1 MSPQPIRIWADSFKA
16 AAIHLSLSFLIAG
29 ALAIL
34 LFKFWYPVPLAEAT
48 GVFAIFAIVFFV
60 DLIIG
65 PLLTLIVYK
74 KNKKSLVFDLAT
86 IAIIQ
91 IAALSYGIYSLS
103 QARPVW
109 LTFYNNRFE
118 TVKLNDIEKSYL
130 ENAPEQYT
138 RFSWSGPKWVAAKP
152 TGTFQQIKDLKFGN
166 KLGAKI
172 AHQPALYYPIEQA
185 YPEIKT
191 KAYDLTKLEAAN
203 NITEIDKHTSLYPNV
218 AGWLPLWG
226 QQQHM
231 VVFIDEK
238 GKPLKIV
245 NLRPWTEEQ
254 MNTVLTSTL

>member
-1 MSPQPIRIWADSFKA
+1 
-16 AAIHLSLSFLIAG
+16 
-29 ALAIL
+29 
-34 LFKFWYPVPLAEAT
+34 
-48 GVFAIFAIVFFV
+48 
-60 DLIIG
+60 
-65 PLLTLIVYK
+65 
-74 KNKKSLVFDLAT
+74 
-86 IAIIQ
+86 
-91 IAALSYGIYSLS
+91 
-103 QARPVW
+103 
-109 LTFYNNRFE
+109 
-118 TVKLNDIEKSYL
+118 
-130 ENAPEQYT
+130 
-138 RFSWSGPKWVAAKP
+138 
-152 TGTFQQIKDLKFGN
+152 IKDLKFGN